1 MPQTI
6 FLQKTDSLASQVAEV
21 MLADNTI
28 DLSCAEVWIPT
39 AGAGRRIRR
48 TLAEKGVL
56 SPRFTQ
62 PMRAL
67 LPDGLRLAERFE
79 REAAW
84 AKVLVGAE
92 SEFLEPLFS
101 NTKLDNEGS
110 RLKSGGVL
118 CDLCDLLAEAG
129 WSPER
134 ERVGGVCAEDS
145 ERWTVLADL
154 YARYRGVLEKH
165 GLTDPNEARF
175 TEMASPTRAAGLSRL
190 VIACIPDLPFAAQ
203 CYAEALEKRGV
214 RIEVLVWL
222 PAELSGGF
230 DSWGRPD
237 PEVWKDCCLALDA
250 SQIRV
255 ARSLEDEACLA
266 VDFAVSTKNARD
278 YAVVLADPNLGS
290 AFRSEVE
297 SRGGRAFLPEGGRL
311 DLSEAGMLALEWLRF
326 QSSRELRT
334 LRRLLELPRFSR
346 VLRSDSDLKS
356 DEALAA
362 CDYLIGVAVLSDF
375 SQAKAYS
382 NVPFDEKKDKV
393 KRRAMARVL
402 VELVESLLSETVTSL
417 LAKAWRPGG
426 EGLEGARKVNAL
438 HQSVSLSPLYRN
450 GISDIDAAFSRA
462 LKSEATFDSSEEGDV
477 ELSGWLEAPWIQ
489 ASRLALCGCVEGCVP
504 SLVNGHPF
512 LPDSKR
518 RALGLVDNASR
529 FARDAY
535 LFECLLLSRP
545 TREFSVSFSRF
556 DLEGSPALPSSL
568 LLRCGQ
574 EALPARA
581 LELFKELP
589 SGAVRSKRQNHWKWN
604 LPETMRRKVEK
615 ISPTDFSEYL
625 ACPFRYYLKKAH
637 WLDTFTPDAREMD
650 AKRFGTLVHEALEK
664 FGQQTPNEANPERIE
679 ELVLEH
685 LDAVVHTL
693 FGPTPSPA
701 VRIQIEAAR
710 MRLRGFARVQAA
722 EFAAGWRIV
731 EVERKLDA
739 KAENPLQ
746 IGSLKFSG
754 KIDRIEKNERLG
766 VWRILDYK
774 THSKGTTPAKKHF
787 GSRLPAEWLAG
798 AEVDYIDANGT
809 TRNKRWKDLQ
819 LPLYRHILQHWYGP
833 QIGGQPITT
842 AYFTLSADPAETAI
856 HPFSELSEDVFSSA
870 MNCAAEIARRV
881 HAGEFWPP
889 QPVNTSWDDPFEALF
904 LNGKP
909 EACFTEET
917 IEFLKGNL

>member
-6 FLQKTDSLASQVAEV
+6 FLQKTDPLASQVAEV
-21 MLADNTI
+21 LLTDSTI
-28 DLSCAEVWIPT
+28 DLSGVEVWIPT

-48 TLAEKGVL
+48 ALAEKGVL

-67 LPDGLRLAERFE
+67 LPDGMRLAERFE

-84 AKVLVGAE
+84 AQVLAGAE
-92 SEFLEPLFS
+92 AEFLEPLFS
-101 NTKLDNEGS
+101 NAKLDSEGS

-129 WSPER
+129 WSPTQ
-134 ERVGGVCAEDS
+134 ERVGGICAEDS
-145 ERWTVLADL
+145 ERWTVLAEL
-154 YARYRGVLEKH
+154 YARYQGVLEHH

-175 TEMASPTRAAGLSRL
+175 VEMALPTRTAGLSRL
-190 VIACIPDLPFAAQ
+190 VIACISDLPFAAQ
-203 CYAEALEKRGV
+203 RYAEALEKRGV

-230 DSWGRPD
+230 DVWGRPN
-237 PEVWKDCCLALDA
+237 PEAWKDCCLAVDA

-255 ARSLEDEACLA
+255 ARSPEDEARMA
-266 VDFAVSTKNARD
+266 VDFAVSSKNARD
-278 YAVVLADPNLGS
+278 YAVVLADSNLGS

-297 SRGGRAFLPEGGRL
+297 NRGGCAFLPEGGRL

-326 QSSRELRT
+326 QSSRELRV

-346 VLRSDSDLKS
+346 ALRSDSDLKS
-356 DEALAA
+356 DQALAA
-362 CDYLIGVAVLSDF
+362 CDHLIGEAVLSNF
-375 SQAKAYS
+375 PQAKAYS
-382 NVPFDEKKDKV
+382 TVPFDETKDKR

-402 VELVESLLSETVTSL
+402 VELVESLLPESVTAL
-417 LAKAWRPGG
+417 LAKAWRSEG
-426 EGLEGARKVNAL
+426 EGFEAARKVNAL
-438 HQSVSLSPLYRN
+438 HQAISLSPVYRD
-450 GISDIDAAFSRA
+450 GAADINAAFSRA
-462 LKSEATFDSSEEGDV
+462 LKSEAVFDSSEEGDV
-477 ELSGWLEAPWIQ
+477 ELSGWLEAPWID
-489 ASRLALCGCVEGCVP
+489 ASRLTLSGFVEGCLP

-518 RALGLVDNASR
+518 RALSLADNASR

-535 LFECLLLSRP
+535 LFECLLLTRP
-545 TREFSVSFSRF
+545 TDEFCVSFSRF
-556 DLEGSPALPSSL
+556 DAEGSPALPSSL
-568 LLRCGQ
+568 LLRCDQ

-589 SGAVRSKRQNHWKWN
+589 GGATRSKRENNWQWN
-604 LPETMRRKVEK
+604 LPEKLRGKVEK

-650 AKRFGTLVHEALEK
+650 AKRFGTLVHEALER
-664 FGQQTPNEANPERIE
+664 FGKETPNEADPERIE
-679 ELVLEH
+679 NLVFGH
-685 LDAVVHTL
+685 LDAIVQTL
-693 FGPTPSPA
+693 FGPAPSPA

-710 MRLRGFARVQAA
+710 MRLRGFARVQAQ
-722 EFAAGWRIV
+722 EIEEGWRIV

-739 KAENPLQ
+739 DAENPLR

-754 KIDRIEKNERLG
+754 KIDRIEKNDRLG
-766 VWRILDYK
+766 MWRILDYK
-774 THSKGTTPAKKHF
+774 THSKATAPAKKHF
-787 GSRLPAEWLAG
+787 GSRLPAEWLTG
-798 AEVDYIDANGT
+798 AEVDYIDAKGT
-809 TRNKRWKDLQ
+809 NRNKRWKDLQ
-819 LPLYRHILQHWYGP
+819 LPLYRHILQHWYGSE
-833 QIGGQPITT
+833 IGEQPIVT
-842 AYFTLSADPAETAI
+842 AYFTLSADPAEIAI
-856 HPFSELSEDVFSSA
+856 QPFSELSNAVFSSA
-870 MNCAAEIARRV
+870 MDCATEIARRV

-889 QPVNTSWDDPFEALF
+889 QLVNTSWDDPFEALF
-904 LNGKP
+904 LNRKP

>member
-1 MPQTI
+1 MPTTI
-6 FLQKTDSLASQVAEV
+6 FLKKQSDLSSQVAEALLKDET
-21 MLADNTI
+21 M
-28 DLSCAEVWIPT
+28 DLSRVEVWIPT

-48 TLAEKGVL
+48 ALAEKAVL
-56 SPRFTQ
+56 SPRLNQ

-67 LPDGLRLAERFE
+67 LPDGGRLAERFE

-84 AKVLVGAE
+84 ARVLAGAE
-92 SEFLEPLFS
+92 AEFLEPLFS
-101 NTKLDNEGS
+101 NAKLENEAA

-129 WSPER
+129 WSPSL
-134 ERVGGVCAEDS
+134 ERVGEICAEDS
-145 ERWTVLADL
+145 ERWKVLAEL
-154 YARYRGVLEKH
+154 YQSYLDFLEQH
-165 GLTDPNEARF
+165 GLADPNEARF
-175 TEMASPTRAAGLSRL
+175 AEMAAPTRASGLSRL
-190 VIACIPDLPFAAQ
+190 VIACIPDLPLAAQ
-203 CYAEALEKRGV
+203 RYAEALEKRGV
-214 RIEVLVWL
+214 RVEVLVCL
-222 PAELSGGF
+222 PAQLSGGF
-230 DSWGRPD
+230 DAWGRPD
-237 PEVWKDCCLALDA
+237 PEVWKDCILALSD
-250 SQIRV
+250 SQIHV
-255 ARSLEDEACLA
+255 ARSPGDEAQQA
-266 VDFAVSTKNARD
+266 VDFAVSSKNAGD

-326 QSSRELRT
+326 QSSRELRV

-346 VLRSDSDLKS
+346 VLRRDSVLKS

-362 CDYLIGVAVLSDF
+362 CDHLIGEAVLSDF
-375 SQAKAYS
+375 PQAKAYS
-382 NVPFDEKKDKV
+382 GVPFDEEKDKRQ
-393 KRRAMARVL
+393 RRAMARVL
-402 VELVESLLSETVTSL
+402 VELVEYLLPEPVTAL
-417 LAKAWRPGG
+417 LAKAWRSGG
-426 EGLEGARKVNAL
+426 EGLEAARKVDGL
-438 HQSVSLSPLYRN
+438 HQAISLSPVYRD
-450 GISDIDAAFSRA
+450 GHSDIDAAFSRS
-462 LKSEATFDSSEEGDV
+462 LKSESAFESSEEGDV

-512 LPDSKR
+512 LPNPKR
-518 RALGLVDNASR
+518 RALGLADNASR

-545 TREFSVSFSRF
+545 TEEFCVSFSRF
-556 DLEGSPALPSSL
+556 DAEGSPALPSSL
-568 LLRCGQ
+568 LLRCEQ
-574 EALPARA
+574 ADLPARA

-589 SGAVRSKRQNHWKWN
+589 GGAVRSKRENNWKWN
-604 LPETMRRKVEK
+604 LPETLRRKVEK

-637 WLDTFTPDAREMD
+637 WLDTFTPDVREMD
-650 AKRFGTLVHEALEK
+650 AKRFGTLVHEALER
-664 FGQQTPNEANPERIE
+664 FGQQTPNEADPERIE
-679 ELVLEH
+679 DLVFGH

-693 FGPTPSPA
+693 FGPAPSPA

-710 MRLRGFARVQAA
+710 MRLRGFARVQAE
-722 EFAAGWRIV
+722 EFTAGWRIV

-739 KAENPLQ
+739 DAANPLQ

-754 KIDRIEKNERLG
+754 KIDRIEKNEQTG
-766 VWRILDYK
+766 AWRILDYK
-774 THSKGTTPAKKHF
+774 THSKAATPAKKHF
-787 GSRLPAEWLAG
+787 GPRLPADWMTG
-798 AEVDYIDANGT
+798 AEVDYIDANGK

-833 QIGGQPITT
+833 EIGGLPIVA

-856 HPFSELSEDVFSSA
+856 QPFSELSEAVFSSA
-870 MNCAAEIARRV
+870 MDCAAEIARRV